1 MQQKNDSKS
10 LSSSRALSTRHPG
23 WLDEPHG
30 PTDASSSRPSPGRW
44 VGVWGSCHVPGT
56 RSGSSGLLPNPLPPP
71 QHTHRLLPSP
81 RSPIEPVCIDRSINY
96 GKEML
101 KIGQLRANKESPHPR
116 AAGGQPSQEAKDGD
130 NSPSSGGTAQRCQY
144 GTARRGKGARL
155 ARLPPFLR
163 SFCPPLTQKR
173 PSGLSGRPI
182 SVSFLCNF
190 THSAFP
196 GRAEGTFDS
205 AAS

>member
-30 PTDASSSRPSPGRW
+30 PPDASSSRPSPGRW

-96 GKEML
+96 GKEIL
-101 KIGQLRANKESPHPR
+101 KIDQLRANKESPSPCSR
-116 AAGGQPSQEAKDGD
+116 GPAQPGGEGWGQLTQLQRDGAAMPV
-130 NSPSSGGTAQRCQY
+130 RH
-144 GTARRGKGARL
+144 GTARQGSAVS
-155 ARLPPFLR
+155 ASPSFSSQFL
-163 SFCPPLTQKR
+163 SSPHPKAAL
-173 PSGLSGRPI
+173 GLIGEANLG
-182 SVSFLCNF
+182 VVFV
-190 THSAFP
+190 
-196 GRAEGTFDS
+196 
-205 AAS
+205 